1 MIISNKRCWNGMQV
15 DVDKKAR
22 SSYGH
27 LKQKFAACKDE
38 KQRLEG
44 LVQELQ
50 MELEETRKTKREL
63 GSLVEGT
70 FCAAGDVE
78 GFDAG
83 NVETSAGSSYQS
95 MKKNHVRTL
104 ANNIHLKNVVI
115 KQGKE
120 LQELKKQN
128 EQLEQGSVACCK
140 VMRELSENITTLSNA
155 NDVQR
160 IDLGNFRLKEREQH
174 SARVWKQAEERDTK
188 RAVCRAFGWKLA
200 TASATLLRAACGFW
214 NATAE
219 CMECGDSRASFK
231 RRMDLW
237 INLTCV
243 GFNGRVLVD
252 LEKLFF
258 ERKKFNVV
266 EICRK
271 SDVDSQF

>member
-1 MIISNKRCWNGMQV
+1 MISNKRSWNGMQV
-15 DVDKKAR
+15 EVDKKAT

-27 LKQKFAACKDE
+27 LKLKFAACKDE

-95 MKKNHVRTL
+95 MIKNHARTL

-128 EQLEQGSVACCK
+128 EQLEQGSAACRK
-140 VMRELSENITTLSNA
+140 VFRELSENITILSNA

-160 IDLGNFRLKEREQH
+160 TDLEKLLLKEREQH

-188 RAVCRAFGWKLA
+188 RAVCRAFGWKPA
-200 TASATLLRAACGFW
+200 TASATLLCHEGYV
-214 NATAE
+214 
-219 CMECGDSRASFK
+219 MKDMS
-231 RRMDLW
+231 
-237 INLTCV
+237 
-243 GFNGRVLVD
+243 
-252 LEKLFF
+252 
-258 ERKKFNVV
+258 
-266 EICRK
+266 
-271 SDVDSQF
+271 